1 MSANVIK
8 FVEDEAANWER
19 DKRVMSSRLAG
30 TSLREIAE
38 HEGCSIEDVETSIV
52 RQSGGVSP
60 NFRERHMQL
69 SLERLDRLLRA
80 HYTAALKG
88 NYDSSVIYL
97 RTIEMSGRFLGLFPP
112 PQPDAPLDKLKPI
125 ESSTEEIRSVLDEL
139 MGRKSTI
146 EGQVVAQQDG
156 DNA

>member
-1 MSANVIK
+1 MSANIIK
-8 FVEDEAANWER
+8 FAEDEATKWER

-38 HEGCSIEDVETSIV
+38 HEGCTIEDVETSIV

-88 NYDSSVIYL
+88 NYDASVIYL

-112 PQPDAPLDKLKPI
+112 PQPDTSLEKLKARV
-125 ESSTEEIRSVLDEL
+125 SSTEEMRDALDEL
-139 MGRKSTI
+139 LGRKSI
-146 EGQVVAQQDG
+146 EGEVVKETEG
-156 DNA
+156 GNE

>member
-1 MSANVIK
+1 MPSNIIR
-8 FVEDEAANWER
+8 FLEDEAAKWER

-30 TSLREIAE
+30 TSVREIAE
-38 HEGCSIEDVETSIV
+38 HEECSVEEVETSIV

-69 SLERLDRLLRA
+69 SLERLDKLLRA

-88 NYDSSVIYL
+88 NYDASVIYL

-112 PQPDAPLDKLKPI
+112 PQADANLDKLKPNV
-125 ESSTEEIRSVLDEL
+125 SSTEEIREVLDEL
-139 MGRKSTI
+139 LGRKSTI
-146 EGQVVAQQDG
+146 DG
-156 DNA
+156 EVINREESDHE

>member
-1 MSANVIK
+1 MASNISK
-8 FVEDEAANWER
+8 FFQDEAANWER

-30 TSLREIAE
+30 TSIREIAE
-38 HEGCSIEDVETSIV
+38 HECCSIEEIEGAII

-112 PQPDAPLDKLKPI
+112 PQPDNSLDKLQPLV
-125 ESSTEEIRSVLDEL
+125 SNTEEMRDALDEL
-139 MGRKSTI
+139 LGRPKRTI
-146 EGQVVAQQDG
+146 DAEPPKDG
-156 DNA
+156 GDG

>member
-8 FVEDEAANWER
+8 FVEDEAVNWER

-60 NFRERHMQL
+60 HFRERHMQL

-88 NYDSSVIYL
+88 NYDASVIYL

-112 PQPDAPLDKLKPI
+112 PQPDAALDKLQAPV
-125 ESSTEEIRSVLDEL
+125 SSTDDIRNVLDEL
-139 MGRKSTI
+139 LGRKSTI
-146 EGQVVAQQDG
+146 DGEVVTREDG
-156 DNA
+156 DHG

>member
-1 MSANVIK
+1 MAADIIK
-8 FVEDEAANWER
+8 FGDAATTWER

-38 HEGCSIEDVETSIV
+38 HEGCSVDEIEASII
-52 RQSGGVSP
+52 RMSGGVSP

-88 NYDSSVIYL
+88 NYDASVIYL

-112 PQPDAPLDKLKPI
+112 QSDTSLDKLKPKI
-125 ESSTEEIRSVLDEL
+125 SSTEEIRDALDEL
-139 MGRKSTI
+139 LGRKSTI
-146 EGQVVAQQDG
+146 EGEVVRKDG
-156 DNA
+156 DDG